1 MKTCGGRAGGAAE
14 GRDSAATLLSS
25 AAVRQIWA
33 PWRMEYVGDST
44 PREGCVLCAID
55 AGATDQEKHVVER
68 AELTF
73 TVLNLYPYSS
83 GHLLVVPHRHAP
95 DLTALTTSEGT
106 AMFVGVRRAVRALQA
121 ALGPDGFNLGVNQG
135 RIAGAGIADHVHTHV
150 VPRWDGDTNFM
161 PVLADV
167 KVLPEHLD
175 RTAERLRAAY
185 AELAPDPAGG

>member
-1 MKTCGGRAGGAAE
+1 MKTCGGRAPGAAE
-14 GRDSAATLLSS
+14 GRGSAAPLLSS
-25 AAVRQIWA
+25 AAVRRLWA
-33 PWRMEYVGDST
+33 PWRMEYVGDPT

-55 AGATDQEKHVVER
+55 AGGTDQEKHVVER

-95 DLTALTTSEGT
+95 DVTALTSAEG
-106 AMFVGVRRAVRALQA
+106 AGMFLGARRAVRALQA

-185 AELAPDPAGG
+185 AELGPD